1 MTESDSNSA
10 DESSRVRL
18 FEVGP
23 RDGLQ
28 NESITLPVDQKV
40 EMIHR
45 LTAAGASDI
54 EIGSFVHPKWV
65 PQMADT
71 DKVAEE
77 IERRDDVRYWALV
90 PNKQG
95 LERALEVGIDHIATF
110 VSASETHNQHNLN
123 RSVDESLD
131 QLRGVYETA
140 LAENCTM
147 RAYVSTAFG
156 CPYEGEVS
164 FERVLDIGSTLVD
177 KGADLLSIGDT
188 IGAASPRQVRE
199 ASQQTLDRFGSET
212 VAMHF
217 HDTRGLALTNAFV
230 AYEAGIRQFDSSV
243 GGTGGCPYAPGASG
257 NVATEDMIN
266 MFDEMD
272 VASAIDLDAV
282 LETSA
287 WLDEATGV
295 EIRAEMYDYWRRE
308 REDEG
313 EVCVA

>member
-1 MTESDSNSA
+1 MTESASNST
-10 DESSRVRL
+10 DESSRIRL

-28 NESITLPVDQKV
+28 NESVTLPVDQKV

-45 LTAAGASDI
+45 LTAAGPTDI

-71 DKVAEE
+71 DKVAEQ

-90 PNKQG
+90 PNEQG

-123 RSVDESLD
+123 RSVEESLE
-131 QLRGVYETA
+131 QLRSVYDTA
-140 LAENCTM
+140 LAEDCTM

-164 FERVLDIGSTLVD
+164 FERVLEIGSTLVD
-177 KGADLLSIGDT
+177 EGADLLSIGDT

-199 ASQQTLDRFGSET
+199 ASREALGRFGSET

-230 AYEAGIRQFDSSV
+230 AYETGIRQFDSSV

-272 VASAIDLDAV
+272 VASAIDLEAI

-287 WLDEATGV
+287 WLDEATDV

-308 REDEG
+308 QDNEG
-313 EVCVA
+313 EACVA